1 MKKYIYGFVAAA
13 LTLSMG
19 GIPAV
24 AVHAQETDVS
34 ENVSESVSTS
44 NATGA
49 SSTEREEHMNGYGM
63 GHTRVRARVN
73 FEHASTRA
81 QMERARELIR
91 EKHANEMKRKHK
103 DGKVSGLSRREVGE
117 KMRDRTAHRVKRI
130 KKQIRHRMK
139 HIGGVFENR
148 IKIELEG
155 TTTPVHSLVEL
166 RRAIRARRV
175 KLQERIASTSP
186 RFQKILEGVAPMR
199 VAVHALLASR
209 DLLGKGIGQK
219 VSDIARQ
226 VDDSVATTTNVE
238 AQIQSRGFWKNLFF
252 GGDTKAAGVIKQQ
265 VEQNQARI
273 QSLTKF
279 VSEANTTGDVK
290 KALGDQ
296 VQAMKDEQVRLQK
309 IAQRQAGLWGI
320 FSWRF

>member
-19 GIPAV
+19 GVPAV

-34 ENVSESVSTS
+34 ENVSASVST
-44 NATGA
+44 GGV
-49 SSTEREEHMNGYGM
+49 SSTSTTERDEHMKVNAYG
-63 GHTRVRARVN
+63 ARMQARIN
-73 FEHASTRA
+73 SERKDASNR
-81 QMERARELIR
+81 MEKARELMQERRAGKMER
-91 EKHANEMKRKHK
+91 EHGNEN
-103 DGKVSGLSRREVGE
+103 VSSSSRREIGE
-117 KMRDRTAHRVKRI
+117 KMREQNSHRGERVR
-130 KKQIRHRMK
+130 KQIRRRLRHAGEM
-139 HIGGVFENR
+139 FENR
-148 IKIELEG
+148 IEMEIEG
-155 TTTPVHSLVEL
+155 TTTPAHSLVEL
-166 RRAIRARRV
+166 RRAIRARQV
-175 KLQERIASTSP
+175 KLQARIASTSP

-209 DLLGKGIGQK
+209 DLLGKDIGQK

-226 VDDSVATTTNVE
+226 VDGSVATTTNVE

-252 GGDTKAAGVIKQQ
+252 GGDTKAADVIKQQ

-273 QSLTKF
+273 QSLTKL
-279 VSEANTTGDVK
+279 VSEASTTGDVK

-309 IAQRQAGLWGI
+309 VAQRQAGLWGI